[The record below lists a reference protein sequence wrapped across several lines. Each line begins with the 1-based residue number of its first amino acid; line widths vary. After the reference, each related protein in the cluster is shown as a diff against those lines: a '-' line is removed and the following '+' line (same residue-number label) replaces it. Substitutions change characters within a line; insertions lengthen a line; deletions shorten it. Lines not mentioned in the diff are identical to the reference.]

1 MTSEQFADRVA
12 RIVSAL
18 KHRIIGIG
26 TQQYEQPDGKQRFE
40 TRPMEQIVVD
50 ALEEVDDLIVYAA
63 QLRIRLE
70 ELQKKLPR

>member
-1 MTSEQFADRVA
+1 MTSEQFADHVS

-26 TQQYEQPDGKQRFE
+26 TQQYTEPDGKQRFE
-40 TRPMEQIVVD
+40 NRPLEQIVTD

-70 ELQKKLPR
+70 ALQRSLPK